1 VDAPGFSSRDNVGE
15 ALHLPGQSQFPSHDI
30 RGAAR
35 PYRESHA
42 SSDEALQRFVDRS
55 VAA

>member
-15 ALHLPGQSQFPSHDI
+15 ALHLPGLSQFPSHDI